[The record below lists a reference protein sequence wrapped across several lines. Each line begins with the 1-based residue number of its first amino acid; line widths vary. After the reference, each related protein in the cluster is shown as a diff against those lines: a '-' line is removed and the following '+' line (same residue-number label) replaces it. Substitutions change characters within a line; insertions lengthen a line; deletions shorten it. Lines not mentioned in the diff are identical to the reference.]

1 MKINE
6 LNIGKNYLYNFNMVI
21 TKQILNEFR
30 GIKYVCMQGS
40 SDRSLEFAIRLAKSF
55 LKIDV
60 KYFVPVNLLPTS
72 KYKCYRVGDI
82 LSISHGMGNPS
93 ILSMLH
99 DLSIL
104 MYFAGNY
111 NCEYI
116 RIGTSGGINIVP
128 GTVVITKQAF
138 MPNLV
143 AGYKMSPLGRDIIY
157 PTNMNLQLNARII
170 KAQPHD
176 LGFKILEGNSI
187 AADDFYLS
195 QCRFDG
201 AISPSYDEMNRKK
214 YFEKIKELNIL
225 NFEMESTALASF
237 CSRAE
242 IPATMVAVTL
252 VNRIEEDQII
262 LTNDELEKFSLRS
275 QEVILNYLKNC

>member
-1 MKINE
+1 
-6 LNIGKNYLYNFNMVI
+6 
-21 TKQILNEFR
+21 
-30 GIKYVCMQGS
+30 
-40 SDRSLEFAIRLAKSF
+40 
-55 LKIDV
+55 
-60 KYFVPVNLLPTS
+60 
-72 KYKCYRVGDI
+72 
-82 LSISHGMGNPS
+82 
-93 ILSMLH
+93 
-99 DLSIL
+99 
-104 MYFAGNY
+104 
-111 NCEYI
+111 
-116 RIGTSGGINIVP
+116 
-128 GTVVITKQAF
+128 
-138 MPNLV
+138 
-143 AGYKMSPLGRDIIY
+143 MSPLGRDIVY
-157 PTNMNLQLNARII
+157 PTNMDLELNARII

-201 AISPSYDEMNRKK
+201 AISPSYDEMHRKK

-262 LTNDELEKFSLRS
+262 LTNDELEKFSLHS